1 MCIRRE
7 VGIFAGIL
15 THISI
20 DVWVKYFG
28 SIGRN
33 RRTKQGMYCRRKDYL
48 RKNHRYTEENEI
60 EQLRK
65 KIEEGLRKSERKM
78 LLEKALR
85 GENDVISKDGG
96 IKILSAKDVLRERFG
111 L

>member
-1 MCIRRE
+1 
-7 VGIFAGIL
+7 
-15 THISI
+15 
-20 DVWVKYFG
+20 
-28 SIGRN
+28 
-33 RRTKQGMYCRRKDYL
+33 MYCRRKDYL
-48 RKNHRYTEENEI
+48 RKNHRYMEKNEI

-85 GENDVISKDGG
+85 GDNVVISKDGE
-96 IKILSAKDVLRERFG
+96 IKILPAKDVLRERFG